1 MSLFVLLEN
10 QYKMKVGSI
19 FNMPNFYDALGVSR
33 DASESDI
40 KKAYRSLSL
49 KYHPDRNSD
58 VDAKSKFQE
67 INEAYE
73 TLSDSGKRQQHN
85 AELDGFGGNPFM
97 GGGGGGMPGGM
108 PDDLHNIFNM
118 FGMGGMPGMPGGMH
132 GGMPGGIHFFQQGP
146 GGATFH
152 FQQMGKPPP
161 IVKNV
166 EISLEQCFSGT
177 NVHLDIERWVMQ
189 GNVRRNEMIGLD
201 LTIPSG
207 LNDGEVIT
215 LRDLGNQIMSDQP
228 LKGDLKIVVAVKN
241 TTEFQRTG
249 LDLIY
254 KKTLTL
260 KEALTGFS
268 FSIKHL
274 NGTNMEVNNRET
286 KTIIRPNHQKII
298 SGLGIKREGQTG
310 NLIVEFIVE
319 FPETLSEEVIE
330 KLREIL

>member
-1 MSLFVLLEN
+1 MN
-10 QYKMKVGSI
+10 CGCI
-19 FNMPNFYDALGVSR
+19 PNMPNFYDVLGVSR
-33 DASESDI
+33 DASEGDI

-58 VDAKSKFQE
+58 ANAKSKFQE

-73 TLSDSGKRQQHN
+73 TLSDEGKRQQHN
-85 AELDGFGGNPFM
+85 AELDGFGGGGGNPFA
-97 GGGGGGMPGGM
+97 GGGM

-118 FGMGGMPGMPGGMH
+118 FGMGGGMPGMPGMPGM
-132 GGMPGGIHFFQQGP
+132 GGMPGGGIHFFQHGP
-146 GGATFH
+146 GGTFH

-161 IVKNV
+161 IIKNV
-166 EISLEQCFSGT
+166 EITLQQCFSGT
-177 NVHLDIERWVMQ
+177 TVHLDIERWVMQ
-189 GNVRRNEMIGLD
+189 GNMKRNEMIGLD
-201 LTIPSG
+201 LTIPLG

-215 LRDLGNQIMSDQP
+215 LSELGNQIVGNQP

-249 LDLIY
+249 NDLIY
-254 KKTLTL
+254 KKTLSL

-298 SGLGIKREGQTG
+298 PGLGMTREAQTG
-310 NLIVEFIVE
+310 NLIVEFAVE
-319 FPETLSEEVIE
+319 FPETLTDEVIE
-330 KLREIL
+330 KLKEIL